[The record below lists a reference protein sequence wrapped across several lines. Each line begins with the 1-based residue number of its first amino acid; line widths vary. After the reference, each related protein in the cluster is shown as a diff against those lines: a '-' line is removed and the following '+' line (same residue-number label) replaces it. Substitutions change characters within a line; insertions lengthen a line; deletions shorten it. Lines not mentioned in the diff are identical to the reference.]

1 VVTPAPEALAVPVV
15 LEHDQD
21 LAHVLDLDHR
31 APEALV
37 DRVQVDPAEAH
48 PRPAKRHVLSAL
60 LLAEGVVDVHS
71 IRRPKKV
78 Q

>member
-1 VVTPAPEALAVPVV
+1 VV
-15 LEHDQD
+15 LEHVQD
-21 LAHVLDLDHR
+21 LAHGLDLDHR
-31 APEALV
+31 APEALG

-48 PRPAKRHVLSAL
+48 PRPAKRHVRSAL

-71 IRRPKKV
+71 TRRPKKV

>member
-1 VVTPAPEALAVPVV
+1 VVPAA

-21 LAHVLDLDHR
+21 LARVQDLDHR
-31 APEALV
+31 VPEALV
-37 DRVQVDPAEAH
+37 DRVQADLAEAH
-48 PRPAKRHVLSAL
+48 PRPVKRRGRSAL

>member
-1 VVTPAPEALAVPVV
+1 MVTPAPEALAVPVV

-21 LAHVLDLDHR
+21 LAHGLDLDHR

-37 DRVQVDPAEAH
+37 DRVQADLAEAH
-48 PRPAKRHVLSAL
+48 PRPVKRRGRSAL